1 MEFIFE
7 ILLQFL
13 GEMLLQLFFEFLVE
27 QGFRS
32 LAGPFEKPRDPV
44 LSTIGIILWGAIAGG
59 ISLLVLPKSLI
70 TSLAFRK
77 LNLVIT
83 PLTAGAVMVLIGR
96 ARGKRGQNLVRIDR
110 FGYAFAFAFAM
121 AIVRFIWAT

>member
-1 MEFIFE
+1 MEIIFE

-27 QGFRS
+27 QGLRS
-32 LAGPFEKPRDPV
+32 LADPFEKPRNPM
-44 LSTIGIILWGAIAGG
+44 LSTIGIFLWGAIAGG
-59 ISLLVLPKSLI
+59 ISLLVLPTSLI
-70 TSLAFRK
+70 TNLGFRK

-83 PLTAGAVMVLIGR
+83 PLMAGAIMMLIGR

-110 FGYAFAFAFAM
+110 FGYAFVFAFAM

>member
-1 MEFIFE
+1 MEIIFE

-27 QGFRS
+27 QGLRS
-32 LAGPFEKPRDPV
+32 LADPFEKPRNAL
-44 LSTIGIILWGAIAGG
+44 LSTIGIFLWGAIAGG
-59 ISLLVLPKSLI
+59 ISLLVLPTSLI
-70 TSLAFRK
+70 TNLGFRK

-83 PLTAGAVMVLIGR
+83 PLMAGAIMMLIGR

-110 FGYAFAFAFAM
+110 FGYAFVFAFAM